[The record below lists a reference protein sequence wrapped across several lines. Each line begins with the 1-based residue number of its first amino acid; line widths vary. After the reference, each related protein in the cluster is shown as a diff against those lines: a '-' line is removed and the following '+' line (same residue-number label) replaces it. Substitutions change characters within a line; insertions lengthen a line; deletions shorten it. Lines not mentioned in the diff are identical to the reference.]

1 MSQHSQRTQDGPSA
15 ASIIVGAALTIGA
28 VAVAGWVIAGSAL
41 DGRHLAGYG
50 GWMLLALLLAG
61 QTIVRAAEWQV
72 IRERIR
78 DREDAEREAAE
89 QRAQQDAEHRAA
101 VTGTWRGDGPGQ
113 ELTVRLDDEGNLVV
127 QGWLSDHWQQ
137 QEERIWSQDV
147 SGLSEMV
154 LELERSGEL
163 GPVNDAG
170 TVFVRTLLD
179 LGAWPLPSF
188 DQLEHELAPEGG
200 QRAFRYGGPIWDG
213 TGMRDWTKRDGD
225 TQVVS
230 QTA

>member
-1 MSQHSQRTQDGPSA
+1 MSQHSQRTQDGPSV
-15 ASIIVGAALTIGA
+15 ASIIAGTALVVGA

-50 GWMLLALLLAG
+50 GWMLLALLLAY

-113 ELTVRLDDEGNLVV
+113 ELTVRLDDKGNLVV

-154 LELERSGEL
+154 GELERSGEL

-170 TVFVRTLLD
+170 TIFMRTMLD
-179 LGAWPLPSF
+179 LGAWPIPSF
-188 DQLEHELAPEGG
+188 EQLE
-200 QRAFRYGGPIWDG
+200 
-213 TGMRDWTKRDGD
+213 RDWTKRDGD